1 MSSPFQKSFCGK
13 SPLNQGNRVD
23 NINEPRKKT
32 VIKKQTSLN
41 QVEINQDE
49 ADSFS
54 FVPPKY
60 GGIQAVANDNR
71 KAAKRKMSQPTA
83 PTNYGSPLDQLSPT
97 GKPGNVGYYNPEY
110 EAHPSE
116 KLPTRRENQA
126 ELDAAKFGLAQGKQ
140 ARKDMMKMDS
150 GEDKSA
156 KAKEAYDLSK
166 PYFDADSKMRKQKR
180 QDYSD
185 VLKAGKTIA
194 KSSAL
199 NQNKEKKKKELPQTV
214 KDSLQQKALKRGKPF
229 YSKKHKVYVEGEDGV
244 LSRTPVNTS
253 NYEKL

>member
-13 SPLNQGNRVD
+13 SPLNQ
-23 NINEPRKKT
+23 I
-32 VIKKQTSLN
+32 
-41 QVEINQDE
+41 
-49 ADSFS
+49 
-54 FVPPKY
+54 
-60 GGIQAVANDNR
+60 
-71 KAAKRKMSQPTA
+71 
-83 PTNYGSPLDQLSPT
+83 SPT
-97 GKPGNVGYYNPEY
+97 GTPGNVGYYDPEY

-126 ELDAAKFGLAQGKQ
+126 ELDAAKFGLSQAAEIRKTRLTPTTAKQ
-140 ARKDMMKMDS
+140 
-150 GEDKSA
+150 
-156 KAKEAYDLSK
+156 AYDLSK

-214 KDSLQQKALKRGKPF
+214 KDSLQQKALKLGKPF

>member
-13 SPLNQGNRVD
+13 SPLNQ
-23 NINEPRKKT
+23 I
-32 VIKKQTSLN
+32 
-41 QVEINQDE
+41 
-49 ADSFS
+49 
-54 FVPPKY
+54 
-60 GGIQAVANDNR
+60 
-71 KAAKRKMSQPTA
+71 
-83 PTNYGSPLDQLSPT
+83 SPT
-97 GKPGNVGYYNPEY
+97 GTPGNVGYYDPEY

-126 ELDAAKFGLAQGKQ
+126 ELDAAKFGLSQAAEIRKTRLTPTTAKQ
-140 ARKDMMKMDS
+140 
-150 GEDKSA
+150 
-156 KAKEAYDLSK
+156 AYDLSK
-166 PYFDADSKMRKQKR
+166 PYFDADSKMREQKR

-185 VLKAGKTIA
+185 ILKAGKTIA
-194 KSSAL
+194 SAL

>member
-1 MSSPFQKSFCGK
+1 MKSPFEKKFCGK
-13 SPLNQGNRVD
+13 SPLKELNAKQEANLP
-23 NINEPRKKT
+23 EALKT
-32 VIKKQTSLN
+32 AI
-41 QVEINQDE
+41 E
-49 ADSFS
+49 AS
-54 FVPPKY
+54 P
-60 GGIQAVANDNR
+60 N
-71 KAAKRKMSQPTA
+71 
-83 PTNYGSPLDQLSPT
+83 NYGSPLDQLSPT

-126 ELDAAKFGLAQGKQ
+126 ELDAAKFGLSQAKQ
-140 ARKDMMKMDS
+140 IRKTRLTPTT
-150 GEDKSA
+150 A
-156 KAKEAYDLSK
+156 KQAYDLSK
-166 PYFDADSKMRKQKR
+166 PYFDADSKMREQKR
-180 QDYSD
+180 KDYSD

-199 NQNKEKKKKELPQTV
+199 NQNKEKKKTVKKELPQSV